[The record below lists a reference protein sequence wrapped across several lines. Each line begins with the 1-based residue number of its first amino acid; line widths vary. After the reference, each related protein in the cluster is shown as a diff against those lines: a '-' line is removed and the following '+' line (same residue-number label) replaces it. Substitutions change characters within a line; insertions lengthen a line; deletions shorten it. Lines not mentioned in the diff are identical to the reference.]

1 MKCAAVIDDD
11 DSSRLLYAKY
21 LQDKYEVLTYESGI
35 AFLDALPTL
44 DTLPDIVILDVMMP
58 VISGYGVCRL
68 LKSSESYSAIKIFI
82 CTSLNSAVDE
92 EKAVDAMADDFIVK
106 PVKYKDL
113 HYFIEQHTTD

>member
-58 VISGYGVCRL
+58 VISGYEVCRL